1 MYNKNEFEKLTS
13 NTRKKMIDFG
23 AVSRTSLMRYDKCI
37 DLLKE
42 FLFRLDQEFSLECG
56 QEWLD
61 SIEHRCSKIHD
72 SSYTIWVA
80 YKRIVYLLADNQQG
94 NLKEWKMYKDFDV
107 PYPTNDSFIE
117 LCSSY
122 RHYLELQNYAAATI
136 RLRISFVEK
145 LLVYLEQRGRTTF
158 AAVTNEDVAKYFLT
172 DHFKDRKPAG
182 IKTEANILKLFLE
195 YTEEQKIAGTDL
207 LHYAVPVCNVKESRI
222 VTTISPQGEKALLDD
237 HPGFV
242 ADKREKATY
251 LLALRL
257 GLRSCDIYNLRFQD
271 IDWERGFLNITQ
283 QKTSVE
289 LHMRMDNETQNALI
303 DYILNKRREL
313 QSEYIF
319 VTAFGHLARKTG
331 HCRSLRTRI
340 NGEHIE
346 NHLPHDGLHILRRTF
361 ASRLLEDGA
370 ALPVIAAAL
379 GQISPESTRPYLST
393 NEKMMCKCALSLSGI
408 PCRREEF

>member
-1 MYNKNEFEKLTS
+1 
-13 NTRKKMIDFG
+13 
-23 AVSRTSLMRYDKCI
+23 
-37 DLLKE
+37 
-42 FLFRLDQEFSLECG
+42 
-56 QEWLD
+56 
-61 SIEHRCSKIHD
+61 
-72 SSYTIWVA
+72 
-80 YKRIVYLLADNQQG
+80 
-94 NLKEWKMYKDFDV
+94 MYKDFDV

-303 DYILNKRREL
+303 DYILNERREL

-331 HCRSLRTRI
+331 HCRSLRTRM